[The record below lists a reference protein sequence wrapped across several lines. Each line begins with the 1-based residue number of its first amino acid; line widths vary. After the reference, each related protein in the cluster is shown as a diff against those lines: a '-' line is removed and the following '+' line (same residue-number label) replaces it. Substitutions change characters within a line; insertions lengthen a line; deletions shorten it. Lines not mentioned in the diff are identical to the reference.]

1 MAYTYTTREY
11 RFAKGDKVVPEKDH
25 LHESDFEGF
34 EFLTVSW
41 VEYQSG
47 SWDAEI
53 CFKELED
60 KVYDP
65 HTFTLHPSQKYED
78 RGEF

>member
-1 MAYTYTTREY
+1 MAYTYSTRSYCFE
-11 RFAKGDKVVPEKDH
+11 KGDKVVPEEDH
-25 LHESDFEGF
+25 LHEADFVGF

-53 CFKELED
+53 GFEELEG
-60 KVYDP
+60 KTYDP
-65 HTFTLHPSQKYED
+65 HTFTLHPSQEYEVYS
-78 RGEF
+78 